1 MLYHFFY
8 KIFMKHPKSRGISY
22 VKHFLHSMTL
32 SLHFAIGFVEA
43 FVHAIFP
50 ILFEKSSSIN
60 IGKLNQILH
69 RF

>member
-1 MLYHFFY
+1 MLN
-8 KIFMKHPKSRGISY
+8 KIFFKVFLKHPKSKNMSY
-22 VKHFLHSMTL
+22 AKHFLQSMTL

-43 FVHAIFP
+43 FIHAIFP
-50 ILFEKSSSIN
+50 ILFEKSSSSN